1 MTKIAII
8 NDTHFGARNDLQVM
22 FEHQDKF
29 NKIFFDTLKE
39 RNIKHVIHAGDLW
52 DRRKYISFV
61 TLNKTREIF
70 LEPLKKFVEDG
81 GQVDMIPGNHD
92 IRYRNTLSVNSLTET
107 LGGYPFNI
115 HLSPKELNID
125 GHEILLVPWIC
136 DDNEKVCMDAIKNS
150 KANVCI
156 GHFHINGFEMHRGS
170 VSDDGMDSNTFDR
183 FGFVGSGHFHH
194 RSNYGNIHY
203 LGAPYQ
209 FTWSDY
215 NDPRGFTILDLDNL
229 KLETIDNP
237 FEVFKVFH
245 YNDETNE
252 NLDKQDFSDFK
263 NCYVRINIQKRSN
276 PYLFDTTLTKIQKS
290 GPIRISI
297 VDENTNSIGEI
308 ETDMMG
314 EIEDTPTILSKYVDG
329 ISSGEKNIVIKK
341 ILNELYTEALTLETI
356 E

>member
-8 NDTHFGARNDLQVM
+8 NDQHFGIRNDLQVM
-22 FEHQDKF
+22 FEHQRKF
-29 NKIFFDTLKE
+29 HDIFFDTLEKQ
-39 RNIKHVIHAGDLW
+39 NIKTVIHAGDLW

-70 LEPLKKFVEDG
+70 LEPLKRYVDTG
-81 GQVDMIPGNHD
+81 GNVHIIPGNHD
-92 IRYRNTLSVNSLTET
+92 IRYRNTLMVNSLTET

-115 HLSPKELNID
+115 HLKPTEISID
-125 GHEILLVPWIC
+125 KKRILLVPWIC
-136 DDNEKVCMDAIKNS
+136 EENEKECLDAINNT
-150 KANVCI
+150 KALVCF

-170 VSDDGMDSNTFDR
+170 IASDGMDPSIFDR
-183 FGFVGSGHFHH
+183 FDFVGSGHFHH
-194 RSNYGNIHY
+194 RSVHRNIHY

-229 KLETIDNP
+229 KPEFVDNP
-237 FEVFKVFH
+237 FDIFQVYH
-245 YNDETNE
+245 YNDETGDISE
-252 NLDKQDFSDFK
+252 DDFSSFK
-263 NCYVRINIQKRSN
+263 NCYVRINIQKKTNS
-276 PYLFDTTLTKIQKS
+276 YVFDKVLTNIQKA

-308 ETDMMG
+308 ETDIMD
-314 EIEDTPTILSKYVDG
+314 EIEDTPTILSKYVDN
-329 ISSGEKNIVIKK
+329 ISIGERTPIIKK